1 MWKFPFRLRGMK
13 LESTNCRFEE
23 IEEGEGDTIP
33 MVTPKTVSSKK
44 ETTRVSQL
52 KGNNVVSL
60 K

>member
-1 MWKFPFRLRGMK
+1 MWKFPFRVRGMK
-13 LESTNCRFEE
+13 LESATCRFEE

-33 MVTPKTVSSKK
+33 MVTPKTVLSEK